1 MYTLIKHCKWLF
13 KIDTVNSD
21 HGTQGGVAVSHVT
34 EVVGGSVP
42 QAPAG
47 RLHALGP
54 ALTDDD
60 VGDDLITG

>member
-1 MYTLIKHCKWLF
+1 M
-13 KIDTVNSD
+13 NSD
-21 HGTQGGVAVSHVT
+21 HGTQGGVVVSHVT
-34 EVVGGSVP
+34 EVVGGGVP

-60 VGDDLITG
+60 VGDDLIAR